1 MPMDSS
7 EGECSAT
14 TKPRKA
20 RALQET
26 RQLAMSDLAEDTG
39 FKIVFRIW
47 QHDWGVLVERQRQKP
62 DFTGGG
68 TGRSEEEDRADADHE
83 GIELYVFI

>member
-1 MPMDSS
+1 MPMESS
-7 EGECSAT
+7 EGESSAT

-20 RALQET
+20 RALQGT

-47 QHDWGVLVERQRQKP
+47 QHDGEFWWRGK
-62 DFTGGG
+62 D
-68 TGRSEEEDRADADHE
+68 RSQILLEEALEEVRRKS
-83 GIELYVFI
+83 ELMRVMTE

>member
-1 MPMDSS
+1 MPMESS

-14 TKPRKA
+14 RKPRKA
-20 RALQET
+20 TALQGT

-47 QHDWGVLVERQRQKP
+47 QHDWGVLVER
-62 DFTGGG
+62 
-68 TGRSEEEDRADADHE
+68 
-83 GIELYVFI
+83 